1 MDKKLIASFGLVS
14 ALTLH
19 QISPEIVNQLVAGL
33 SLVQLA
39 TLMINGSVLIDLLKF
54 EGWKEKLPFYL
65 IKCEKHG
72 YQLSYPSGYMK
83 SLLCPK
89 CIENQTSQS

>member
-1 MDKKLIASFGLVS
+1 MDKKLIASLGLVS

-19 QISPEIVNQLVAGL
+19 QVSPEIINQIVAGL
-33 SLVQLA
+33 SLVKLA

-54 EGWKEKLPFYL
+54 EGWKDKLPFYL

-72 YQLSYPSGYMK
+72 YQLSYPTGFMN

-89 CIENQTSQS
+89 CIQNHNS